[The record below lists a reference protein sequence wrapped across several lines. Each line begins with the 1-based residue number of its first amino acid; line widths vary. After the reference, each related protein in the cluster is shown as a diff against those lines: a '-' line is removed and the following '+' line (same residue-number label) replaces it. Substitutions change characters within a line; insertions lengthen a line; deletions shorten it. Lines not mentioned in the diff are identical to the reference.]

1 MAKAAIFLANAND
14 CGEGSRYDDEVS
26 SFLGGN
32 IYCIGGESNVVAC
45 RWWITRHG
53 STSTTSCHLICR

>member
-1 MAKAAIFLANAND
+1 VAKAAIFLANAND

-32 IYCIGGESNVVAC
+32 IYIVLGASQMLSLAAGG
-45 RWWITRHG
+45 
-53 STSTTSCHLICR
+53 